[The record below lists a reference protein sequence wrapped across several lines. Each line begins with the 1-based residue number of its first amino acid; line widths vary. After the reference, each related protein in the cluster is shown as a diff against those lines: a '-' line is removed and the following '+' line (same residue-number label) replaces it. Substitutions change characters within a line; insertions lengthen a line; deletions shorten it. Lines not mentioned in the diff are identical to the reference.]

1 MKAYIIIL
9 LSALCCLSFKL
20 ADAPNAFA
28 DSGESLRTMP
38 IVAFKG
44 GEVLKYKLHYGFVN
58 AGVAE
63 LQVMPNPVMVKGQRS
78 LHVVATG
85 KSISA
90 FEWFYRVRD
99 RYETYIDEQALVPH
113 LFIRDCDEGGFII
126 KQRVS
131 FDQVKK
137 KAISNDKEFLVPA
150 NIQDIL
156 SAFYYARNLNV
167 SNMKV
172 GESFVLPIFLDD
184 EVFEMNMRFDGREV
198 IKTDLGKFR
207 VMKFTPTIQ
216 EGRVFKDDEGL
227 SIYVTDDANKIPVS
241 VKAEVL
247 IGSIKMSITGFEG
260 LKHPLTSKIK

>member
-9 LSALCCLSFKL
+9 LSAICCLSFKP
-20 ADAPNAFA
+20 ADAPNTVS
-28 DSGESLRTMP
+28 DTSDSLRTMP

-44 GEVLKYKLHYGFVN
+44 GEVLKYKLHYGFIN

-63 LQVMPNPVMVKGQRS
+63 LHVKPNTVMVKGQKS

-85 KSISA
+85 RSISA
-90 FEWFYRVRD
+90 FDWFYKVRD

-131 FDQVKK
+131 FDQMKK
-137 KAISNDKEFLVPA
+137 KAISNDKEFQVPA
-150 NIQDIL
+150 HIQDIL

-167 SNMKV
+167 ANMKV
-172 GESFVLPIFLDD
+172 GESFLLPIFLDD
-184 EVFEMNMRFDGREV
+184 EIFEMKMRFDGREI
-198 IKTDLGKFR
+198 IKTDMGKFR
-207 VMKFTPTIQ
+207 VMKFSPTIQ
-216 EGRVFKDDEGL
+216 EGRIFKDDEGL
-227 SIYVTDDANKIPVS
+227 SIYVTDDLNKIPLS

-247 IGSIKMSITGFEG
+247 IGSIKMSITDFEG
-260 LKHPLTSKIK
+260 LKYPLTSRVK